1 MCEGRPDLTGKASFE
16 ISPKRSTKNRVQESG
31 RLVPTDFENR
41 VTEAVEK
48 VSESIVSVSSMR
60 LERRFFGVVP
70 LEGQGSGIVLDRKGL
85 IITNNHVIDGA
96 NQVHVGFKDGR
107 TFVGEVVGSDE
118 ATDVAVIRL
127 DAGDLPAADLGDS
140 ESLKVGQFVLAIGN
154 ALALPGGPTVS
165 TGVLSAKGRP
175 LPGSDFIFEGL
186 LQTDAAVNPGNSGGP
201 LADLDGRVI
210 GITTMMIP
218 YAQGMGFAIPI
229 NTVKRIAQEILE
241 NGTVT
246 RQWIGISGVDLSPPL
261 AQRYGIKADF
271 GFLVAEVTPGSPA
284 SLAGLRPGD
293 VVMGADGAEIR
304 QTKDLLFA
312 LSKIPPGGSI
322 GLDVNRMGSTG
333 RLQVRPAESR
343 RAQGFGNGQ
352 HGYR

>member
-1 MCEGRPDLTGKASFE
+1 MSARFGPS
-16 ISPKRSTKNRVQESG
+16 
-31 RLVPTDFENR
+31 DFENR

-85 IITNNHVIDGA
+85 IVTNNHVIDGA
-96 NQVHVGFKDGR
+96 SQVHVGLKDGR

-127 DAGDLPAADLGDS
+127 DAYDLPAAELGDS
-140 ESLKVGQFVLAIGN
+140 EALRVGQFVLAIGN

-175 LPGSDFIFEGL
+175 LPGTDFIFEGL

-201 LADLDGRVI
+201 LADLEGRVI

-241 NGTVT
+241 NGSVA
-246 RQWIGISGVDLSPPL
+246 RRWIGISGVDLTPPL
-261 AQRYGIKADF
+261 ARRYGIRAES

-284 SLAGLRPGD
+284 SLSGMRPGD
-293 VVMGADGAEIR
+293 VVLGADGLEVKN
-304 QTKDLLFA
+304 TKDLLYA
-312 LSKIPPGGSI
+312 LSKVVPGGSI
-322 GLDVNRMGSTG
+322 SLDISRMGSTG
-333 RLQVRPAESR
+333 RLQVRPAESGQSQR
-343 RAQGFGNGQ
+343 FGNGQ
-352 HGYR
+352 QGYR